1 MSYAQP
7 RSSSRRVTGLVVT
20 VALHIVLIYALIHG
34 LARKIVEIVT
44 PPLETKIIEEIKPPP
59 DKPPPPPPKLATP
72 PPPFI
77 PPPEVQIQVPV
88 QLPPTITAVVPTP
101 PSVPIPPP
109 AA

>member
-20 VALHIVLIYALIHG
+20 VALH
-34 LARKIVEIVT
+34 IVEIVT

-72 PPPFI
+72 PPPFS
-77 PPPEVQIQVPV
+77 PPPEVNIQVPI
-88 QLPPTITAVVPTP
+88 QQAPTITVVQPTPPAAPAPFVPTP
-101 PSVPIPPP
+101 APQPVRTAP
-109 AA
+109 